1 MDWVRDLPFLYRL
14 KRYYSAQLTETST
27 PAVQSMGL
35 RGGGLSFKNPP
46 VWPVDASNA
55 MVFVTRNTV
64 GNRKAR
70 LDGCGYPD
78 SAAVDLTDLLRT
90 P

>member
-27 PAVQSMGL
+27 PAVQNTGSAPEGYPL
-35 RGGGLSFKNPP
+35 RTLQFGQWMPQRQGFR
-46 VWPVDASNA
+46 D
-55 MVFVTRNTV
+55 
-64 GNRKAR
+64 RKYSWRSKSPSRR
-70 LDGCGYPD
+70 LRLPD
-78 SAAVDLTDLLRT
+78 SAAVDLADLLRT